1 LPAAGNRHD
10 KSSLM
15 NRPIKS
21 LEGMRGLAALLV
33 VLFHAKLSQPPI
45 LDNSYLAVDLFF
57 VLSGFVIC
65 ATYGLRLQHIAD
77 LPAFVVRRLGR
88 LWPVHVVGLMLYI
101 ADWNVVAWIL
111 CAHPVGVPPLSEI
124 LANLTMVH
132 GFNLFDRLIGDFSS
146 WSSSDEFY
154 VYLMFAAV
162 CILARGRCR
171 VAMLAVCALSA
182 WAICVWA
189 SALQDD
195 CLHRGRCLELTFRFG
210 WARCVAGFFLGALLA
225 EYRDT
230 RVVRV
235 LSRGRI
241 QLIVAAAAFL
251 YMNLAGA
258 VRGLAFAAPIV
269 FALLIA
275 AVASDEGPAARFFHR
290 PMWQSL
296 GKVSYS
302 LYIVHAD
309 LLGPLFAPLAGL
321 HPRPPAAV
329 LATMAVYLVGSI
341 VLAHI
346 VYRFVEAPCRDR
358 INRMSHGWERPLTQ
372 NARPSCDVLPEAP
385 AAGSR

>member
-1 LPAAGNRHD
+1 
-10 KSSLM
+10 M
-15 NRPIKS
+15 NRSIKS

-33 VLFHAKLSQPPI
+33 VLFHAKISQPPI
-45 LDNSYLAVDLFF
+45 FDNSYLAVDLFF

-65 ATYGLRLQHIAD
+65 TTYGSRLQHIAD

-101 ADWNVVAWIL
+101 VAWNLVAWIL
-111 CAHPVGVPPLSEI
+111 FAHPVGVPPLSE
-124 LANLTMVH
+124 LVANLTMIH
-132 GFNLFDRLIGDFSS
+132 GFNLFDRLVGDFSS

-154 VYLMFAAV
+154 VYLMFAAI
-162 CILARGRCR
+162 CILARGGRR
-171 VAMLAVCALSA
+171 VAILAVCALSA

-195 CLHRGRCLELTFRFG
+195 CLHHGRCLELTFRFG

-230 RVVRV
+230 RMVRA
-235 LSRGRI
+235 LSRGHT
-241 QLIVAAAAFL
+241 QLVVAAAAL
-251 YMNLAGA
+251 AYMNLAGA

-269 FALLIA
+269 FAFLIA

-290 PMWQSL
+290 PIWQSL

-302 LYIVHAD
+302 LYLVHAD

-321 HPRPPAAV
+321 HPRPLAAV
-329 LATMAVYLVGSI
+329 LAATVAYFVGSI
-341 VLAHI
+341 LLAHI

-358 INRMSHGWERPLTQ
+358 INRMSRRWERPSAQ
-372 NARPSCDVLPEAP
+372 NAQASYDVLSEAP